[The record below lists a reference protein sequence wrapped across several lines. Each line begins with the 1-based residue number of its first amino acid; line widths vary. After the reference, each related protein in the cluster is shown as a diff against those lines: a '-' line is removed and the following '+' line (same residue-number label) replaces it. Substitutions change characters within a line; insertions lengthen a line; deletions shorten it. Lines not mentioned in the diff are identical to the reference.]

1 MKKRM
6 FLVLALTLV
15 CCLAAAPALADAQTV
30 TAEGSATVTVAP
42 DSATFTAGVTTQ
54 DILVTAAQS
63 ANAEAMQAVLAAL
76 KAQGVAEEDLQTY
89 NYSVNPVYDYSSDS
103 YDPTI
108 KGYSVTNTVQVTVR
122 DLNSL
127 PTLLDAAVAAGANE
141 TYGIDF
147 ESAQSSAAYDQAL
160 KAAVEDAL
168 RKASLMAQALG
179 RATGDVLSLT
189 ETDTYDYSTR
199 NFTYMALDSASATP
213 IQSGTLSVTAGVT
226 AVVELN

>member
-6 FLVLALTLV
+6 FLMLALTLV
-15 CCLAAAPALADAQTV
+15 CCLAAAPALADARTV

-42 DSATFTAGVTTQ
+42 DSATFSAGVTTQ
-54 DILVTAAQS
+54 DVLVTAAQS
-63 ANAEAMQAVLAAL
+63 ANADAMQAVLAAL

-122 DLNSL
+122 DLY
-127 PTLLDAAVAAGANE
+127 PDAAVAAGATE

-147 ESAQSSAAYDQAL
+147 QSTQSSAAYDQAL

-168 RKASLMAQALG
+168 RKASLMAQALE
-179 RATGDVLSLT
+179 RTTGDVLSLT

-199 NFTYMALDSASATP
+199 NFAYMALDSASSTP

>member
-6 FLVLALTLV
+6 FLMLALTLV
-15 CCLAAAPALADAQTV
+15 CCLAAAPARADARTV

-42 DSATFTAGVTTQ
+42 DSATFSAGVTTQ
-54 DILVTAAQS
+54 DVLVTAAQS
-63 ANAEAMQAVLAAL
+63 ANADAMQAVLAAL

-122 DLNSL
+122 DLTSL

-147 ESAQSSAAYDQAL
+147 QSTQSSAAYDQAL
-160 KAAVEDAL
+160 KAAVD
-168 RKASLMAQALG
+168 RK
-179 RATGDVLSLT
+179 
-189 ETDTYDYSTR
+189 
-199 NFTYMALDSASATP
+199 
-213 IQSGTLSVTAGVT
+213 SVV
-226 AVVELN
+226 